1 MSSSYMCLLKF
12 YNFADLLLSVLLQ
25 GSDNHGSAHQHFTTV
40 CYNLR
45 KPLESLVQEDQPDAL
60 RGMVVFLSLHAS
72 KVKTSSWSLL
82 APDHLG

>member
-1 MSSSYMCLLKF
+1 MSSSYICLVNI

-25 GSDNHGSAHQHFTTV
+25 GSDYHGSAHQHFNRV

-60 RGMVVFLSLHAS
+60 RGMVNFLSLHAS
-72 KVKTSSWSLL
+72 KVRTPSWSLL